1 MEQDI
6 QFNIHEPALNPA
18 ELNDLYTQV
27 GWNNSGQRTTD
38 KTSKMLDASPLY
50 ITARAGT
57 QLVGFGRLLSDAYVG
72 QLLDIITHPEYRQR
86 GIARRVTWL
95 LLANLPEGLLGVSLI
110 DGSGYPQFYESLGFE
125 TAEHE
130 TNRLMYLRTEPQ
142 V

>member
-1 MEQDI
+1 VEQDI

-86 GIARRVTWL
+86 GIARRVT
-95 LLANLPEGLLGVSLI
+95 
-110 DGSGYPQFYESLGFE
+110 
-125 TAEHE
+125 
-130 TNRLMYLRTEPQ
+130 
-142 V
+142 

>member
-1 MEQDI
+1 
-6 QFNIHEPALNPA
+6 
-18 ELNDLYTQV
+18 
-27 GWNNSGQRTTD
+27 
-38 KTSKMLDASPLY
+38 MLDASPLY

-57 QLVGFGRLLSDAYVG
+57 QLVGFGRLISDAYVG